1 MALVIFS
8 TEKSGGIL
16 ISAFLEALLQRP
28 IPEIDCFCLSENLP
42 DTLFEPPCL
51 KPDIFIEDRAKNRY
65 VIVELR
71 DSVQYRYM
79 DLDLELQHLQST
91 LETDYDDHDGT
102 CSHYPDSYIIYIFHF
117 EPFDLFPG
125 GNAFCDG
132 ADIFDWVKGAD
143 WRHMIFVNTHFQVLN
158 GDSKIAAFLNCLRD
172 DADKLREQEN
182 LVNMWDE
189 AQCEE
194 DREIFVKECLES
206 PEQTGEYMTGIREES
221 DELCE
226 RTEARGRVWDVAHMT
241 IKEIREAAGLSQA
254 MLARRLAIPQSTIR
268 AWEAGEEC
276 PEYVR
281 FMVALLTGVITIS
294 S

>member
-1 MALVIFS
+1 MV
-8 TEKSGGIL
+8 
-16 ISAFLEALLQRP
+16 
-28 IPEIDCFCLSENLP
+28 NL
-42 DTLFEPPCL
+42 
-51 KPDIFIEDRAKNRY
+51 
-65 VIVELR
+65 
-71 DSVQYRYM
+71 
-79 DLDLELQHLQST
+79 
-91 LETDYDDHDGT
+91 
-102 CSHYPDSYIIYIFHF
+102 
-117 EPFDLFPG
+117 
-125 GNAFCDG
+125 
-132 ADIFDWVKGAD
+132 
-143 WRHMIFVNTHFQVLN
+143 
-158 GDSKIAAFLNCLRD
+158 
-172 DADKLREQEN
+172 
-182 LVNMWDE
+182 WDE

-254 MLARRLAIPQSTIR
+254 MLSRRLAIPQSTIR

>member
-1 MALVIFS
+1 
-8 TEKSGGIL
+8 
-16 ISAFLEALLQRP
+16 
-28 IPEIDCFCLSENLP
+28 
-42 DTLFEPPCL
+42 
-51 KPDIFIEDRAKNRY
+51 
-65 VIVELR
+65 
-71 DSVQYRYM
+71 
-79 DLDLELQHLQST
+79 
-91 LETDYDDHDGT
+91 
-102 CSHYPDSYIIYIFHF
+102 
-117 EPFDLFPG
+117 
-125 GNAFCDG
+125 
-132 ADIFDWVKGAD
+132 
-143 WRHMIFVNTHFQVLN
+143 MIFVNTHFQVLN

-189 AQCEE
+189 TQCEE